1 MGNIVVS
8 MQYLLLSNILLWL
21 IVAVLL
27 MIKVYELIKKR
38 TQLKAIVYDSL
49 GRVKEEHCLLKQ
61 REILIG
67 KSTAVNM
74 VNIDFSDSEYA
85 SSIEEEHAS
94 FKRYG
99 AYWYVESRGVKT
111 GLKQSGRDT
120 VYKLRKDIPY
130 RIKSGDIIYI
140 SYEKIMIQ

>member
-1 MGNIVVS
+1 MGNVVVG
-8 MQYLLLSNILLWL
+8 MKYLLLSNILLWL
-21 IVAVLL
+21 IAAVLL
-27 MIKVYELIKKR
+27 VIKIYGLLKNR
-38 TQLKAIVYDSL
+38 TQLKAVVYDGQ
-49 GRVKEEHCLLKQ
+49 GRVKEEHPLLKQ

-99 AYWYVESRGVKT
+99 ACWYVEARGAKT
-111 GLKQSGRDT
+111 GLKQSGKDT

-140 SYEKIMIQ
+140 SYEKIVIQ